1 MIIRDRGSVFVFD
14 LRASVLVVIPSALTK
29 EGTEGAFCPTRDLSS
44 IGDHL
49 PSRATFY
56 FSLPPYGLSKIAF
69 KFTALSFTTVKSRSQ
84 CIRPLAFTS
93 T

>member
-1 MIIRDRGSVFVFD
+1 MIIRGRGSVFVFD
-14 LRASVLVVIPSALTK
+14 LRASVLVVIP
-29 EGTEGAFCPTRDLSS
+29 TEGAFCPTRDLSS

-69 KFTALSFTTVKSRSQ
+69 KFTALSFITVKSRSQ